1 MNQYKLLVLPGDGI
15 GPEIIDEGLALLKQ
29 IEIIDN
35 CSFDIS
41 KELVGGAAIDA
52 YGEAIKDETI
62 EIAKNSDA
70 VLWGAV
76 GGPKW
81 DNPSSSVR
89 PEQGLLKI
97 RSELNLWANLRPVK
111 IWGELINASSIKK
124 EKLENV
130 DILVI
135 RELISGAYF
144 GKPQERRE
152 KNGKRE
158 AVDTIYYNED
168 QIANVAHLGFQLAMK
183 RKGKLHSVDKA
194 NVLESSRLWREVV
207 HEIQPTYKDVIFQD
221 ILVDA
226 ATMHL
231 IREPSDFDV
240 IIASNLFGDIITDE
254 ASMLSGSL
262 GMLPSASLSNLTEDG
277 TGIGLYEPIHG
288 SAPDIA
294 GQGIA
299 NPIATFLCI
308 AMMFRHSLNQETIA
322 DKIENSVEK
331 VIALGLR
338 TKDITNESDKPV
350 STKEMAQA
358 IIAEYTK
365 L

>member
-1 MNQYKLLVLPGDGI
+1 MQQYNLLVLAGDGI
-15 GPEIIDEGLALLKQ
+15 GPEIVNEGLELLKQ
-29 IEIIDN
+29 VEKIDN
-35 CSFDIS
+35 CSFNIS
-41 KELVGGAAIDA
+41 EELVGGAAIDA

-62 EIAKNSDA
+62 QIAKESNA

-124 EKLENV
+124 EKLVDV

-168 QIANVAHLGFQLAMK
+168 QIANVAHLGFQLALK

-207 HEIQPTYKDVIFQD
+207 HEIQPQYKDVEFQD

-231 IREPSDFDV
+231 IRQPADFDV

-262 GMLPSASLSNLTEDG
+262 GMLPSASLSSLSEEG

-299 NPIATFLCI
+299 NPIAMFLCI
-308 AMMFRHSLNQETIA
+308 AMMFRHSLNQEVIA
-322 DKIENSVEK
+322 NKIEKSVEK
-331 VIALGLR
+331 VIGYGLR
-338 TKDITNESDKPV
+338 TKDISNDSDNPV
-350 STKEMAQA
+350 STKEMAKA
-358 IIAEYTK
+358 IIDEYKK

>member
-1 MNQYKLLVLPGDGI
+1 MKKFKLLVLAGDGI
-15 GPEIIDEGLALLKQ
+15 GPEVTDCGLQLINA
-29 IEIIDN
+29 IEN
-35 CSFDIS
+35 KEDIS
-41 KELVGGAAIDA
+41 FEIKKELVGGAAIDA
-52 YGEAIKDETI
+52 FGEAIKNETI
-62 EIAKNSDA
+62 ELAKKSDA

-81 DNPSSSVR
+81 DNPSASVR

-111 IWGELINASSIKK
+111 IWKELIDSSSIKK

-135 RELISGAYF
+135 RELVSGAYF
-144 GKPQERRE
+144 GKPQERRIV
-152 KNGKRE
+152 NGKRE

-168 QIANVAHLGFQLAMK
+168 QIARIAHLGFKLAKK
-183 RKGKLHSVDKA
+183 RRNKLHSIDKA

-207 HEIQPTYKDVIFQD
+207 QEIQTQYTEVDFQN

-240 IIASNLFGDIITDE
+240 VIASNMFGDIITDE

-262 GMLPSASLSNLTEDG
+262 GMLPSASLSNLSDE
-277 TGIGLYEPIHG
+277 GIGFGLYEPIHG
-288 SAPDIA
+288 SAPDIT
-294 GQGIA
+294 GLGIA
-299 NPIATFLCI
+299 NPIAMFL
-308 AMMFRHSLNQETIA
+308 
-322 DKIENSVEK
+322 V
-331 VIALGLR
+331 
-338 TKDITNESDKPV
+338 
-350 STKEMAQA
+350 
-358 IIAEYTK
+358 
-365 L
+365 

>member
-1 MNQYKLLVLPGDGI
+1 MKKFKLLVLAGDGI
-15 GPEIIDEGLALLKQ
+15 GPEVTDCGLQLINA
-29 IEIIDN
+29 IEN
-35 CSFDIS
+35 KEDIS
-41 KELVGGAAIDA
+41 FEIKKELVGGSAIDA
-52 YGEAIKDETI
+52 FGEAIKNETI
-62 EIAKNSDA
+62 ELAKKSDA

-81 DNPSSSVR
+81 DNPSASVR

-111 IWGELINASSIKK
+111 IWKELIDSSSIKK

-135 RELISGAYF
+135 RELVSGAYF
-144 GKPQERRE
+144 GKPQERTIV
-152 KNGKRE
+152 NGKRE

-168 QIANVAHLGFQLAMK
+168 QIARIAHLGFKLAKK
-183 RKGKLHSVDKA
+183 RRNKLHSIDKA

-207 HEIQPTYKDVIFQD
+207 QEIQTQYTEVDFQN

-240 IIASNLFGDIITDE
+240 VIASNMFGDIITDE

-262 GMLPSASLSNLTEDG
+262 GMLPSASLSNLSDE
-277 TGIGLYEPIHG
+277 GIGFGLYEPIHG
-288 SAPDIA
+288 SAPDIT
-294 GQGIA
+294 GLGIA
-299 NPIATFLCI
+299 NPIAMFLCI
-308 AMMFRHSLNQETIA
+308 AMLFRHSLNLENIA
-322 DKIENSVEK
+322 LKIESSVADTIK
-331 VIALGLR
+331 AGLR
-338 TKDITNESDKPV
+338 TRDIAIELKESISTNE
-350 STKEMAQA
+350 MATA
-358 IIAEYTK
+358 IINSYNK
-365 L
+365 K